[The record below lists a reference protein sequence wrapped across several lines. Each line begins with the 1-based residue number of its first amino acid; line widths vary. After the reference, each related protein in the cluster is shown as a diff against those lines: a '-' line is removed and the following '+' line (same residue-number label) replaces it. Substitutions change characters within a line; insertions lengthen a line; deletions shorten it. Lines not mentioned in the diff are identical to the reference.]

1 MSSWPARIYKL
12 TPIFSFVRVD
22 ACCSEEYSTCSEI
35 ETEEPSLGL
44 IVANL
49 SSSISIGSVGSLW
62 TTMILKERFEYQY
75 WVYWRILEQQFKV
88 LQIHKNDW
96 F

>member
-22 ACCSEEYSTCSEI
+22 ACCSEEYSTCSVI
-35 ETEEPSLGL
+35 ETEDLSLGL

-62 TTMILKERFEYQY
+62 TTMILKEKLEYQHG
-75 WVYWRILEQQFKV
+75 LTDAF
-88 LQIHKNDW
+88 
-96 F
+96 